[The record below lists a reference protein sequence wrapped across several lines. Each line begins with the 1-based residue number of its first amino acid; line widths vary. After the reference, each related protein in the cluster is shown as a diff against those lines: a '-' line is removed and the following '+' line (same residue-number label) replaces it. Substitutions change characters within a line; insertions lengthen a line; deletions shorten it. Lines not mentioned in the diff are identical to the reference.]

1 MIMSAVNEHLDLVKK
16 TFTGEM
22 VKKIVKVGL
31 TIDEAFKN
39 EGKVILF
46 GNGGS
51 AADAQHI
58 SAEFISKLKTD
69 RASLPAI
76 ALTVDTSALTAI
88 SNDYGFDQV
97 FARQVSSLCS
107 KRDVVIGISTSGT
120 SENVLNGLRTAK
132 EIGATTVGFSGE
144 TGMPLVDLDVCFSI
158 PSKTTARIQELHI
171 MLGHLICGQ
180 AEINYV

>member
-1 MIMSAVNEHLDLVKK
+1 MKN
-16 TFTGEM
+16 TFTEEM
-22 VKKIVKVGL
+22 VKKIVEVGF
-31 TIDEAFKN
+31 TIEEAFN
-39 EGKVILF
+39 NGGKVILF

-76 ALTVDTSALTAI
+76 ALTVDTSALIAI
-88 SNDYGFDQV
+88 ANDYGFDQV

-107 KRDVVIGISTSGT
+107 KHDAVIGISTSGT

-132 EIGATTVGFSGE
+132 RIGATTIGFCRE

-158 PSKTTARIQELHI
+158 PSKTTARIQELQI

>member
-1 MIMSAVNEHLDLVKK
+1 MIMSAVNEHLQLVKN
-16 TFTGEM
+16 TFNEKM
-22 VKKIVKVGL
+22 VKKVAEAGVI
-31 TIDEAFKN
+31 IDEAFKN
-39 EGKVILF
+39 GGKLILF

-58 SAEFISKLKTD
+58 SAEFISKLNTD
-69 RASLPAI
+69 RNSLPAL

-97 FARQVSSLCS
+97 FARQLSSLCS
-107 KRDVVIGISTSGT
+107 KRDVVIGISTSGN

-132 EIGATTVGFSGE
+132 EIGATTIGFCGE
-144 TGMPLVDLDVCFSI
+144 TGMPFVDLDLCFSI
-158 PSKTTARIQELHI
+158 PSKSTARIQEIHI

-180 AEINYV
+180 AELKYV

>member
-1 MIMSAVNEHLDLVKK
+1 
-16 TFTGEM
+16 M
-22 VKKIVKVGL
+22 VKKIVEVGF

-39 EGKVILF
+39 GGKVILF

-58 SAEFISKLKTD
+58 SAEFISKLNKD

-88 SNDYGFDQV
+88 GNDYGFDQV

-107 KRDVVIGISTSGT
+107 KCDVVIGISTSGN

-132 EIGATTVGFSGE
+132 EIGATTIGFSGE

-158 PSKTTARIQELHI
+158 PRQLPDTRTTHNARAPY
-171 MLGHLICGQ
+171 MRSG
-180 AEINYV
+180 